1 MNGVRSTVLRVLLA
15 VGLSF
20 ALWSFVSFSEN
31 PEETARFEDLNLQI
45 VGLADN
51 LIIVDA
57 TGLPTTTFPTVDVTL
72 RTDRRQRSEL
82 RPVDIRVVADLT
94 DLGPGDHLVP
104 INVQPT
110 RSNLSFSVPSGGVEP
125 AAISVR
131 LEPIETITVPINLE
145 IFGSPPFSFERGT
158 PEVRYNGEP
167 ISSVTVSGPQSR
179 VARVVAARTV
189 ANIAQLRATYIA
201 PLSLTPIDANN
212 QPVEGVQVRP
222 ASITVIIP
230 INPVV
235 GLRLVPVSPVVIGTP
250 APGFA
255 VTGIEVEPPLI
266 TLTGSSGPLDA
277 ISLLQTEAIDIN
289 EARETV
295 VRIVPLIIPSGT
307 SPAQGE
313 PDAVQVTIN
322 IAPISLPFQVRLPVE
337 VVFVGLSR
345 DLQASLRPNVV
356 EMTFTGTSDQLNALA
371 STPLV
376 AQLDLSNFGPGTYQ
390 FTVRPT
396 LPNGV
401 SIVGDPPEVTVTI
414 VPIPTPTP
422 TPEPEPSPEVE
433 PTPTPTPDTG

>member
-1 MNGVRSTVLRVLLA
+1 
-15 VGLSF
+15 
-20 ALWSFVSFSEN
+20 
-31 PEETARFEDLNLQI
+31 
-45 VGLADN
+45 
-51 LIIVDA
+51 
-57 TGLPTTTFPTVDVTL
+57 
-72 RTDRRQRSEL
+72 
-82 RPVDIRVVADLT
+82 
-94 DLGPGDHLVP
+94 
-104 INVQPT
+104 
-110 RSNLSFSVPSGGVEP
+110 
-125 AAISVR
+125 
-131 LEPIETITVPINLE
+131 
-145 IFGSPPFSFERGT
+145 
-158 PEVRYNGEP
+158 
-167 ISSVTVSGPQSR
+167 
-179 VARVVAARTV
+179 
-189 ANIAQLRATYIA
+189 
-201 PLSLTPIDANN
+201 SLTPIDANN

-235 GLRLVPVSPVVIGTP
+235 GLRLVPVSPVVIGVP